1 MTTIAE
7 LCSLVRSKNAGP
19 FVLTFDLMFT
29 DQISYERVRRTR
41 PVTKTLLAHIYQQK
55 EEDITLVYHDQAR
68 AIKASFPRPV
78 FQGELRDSDCYGGQ
92 QYVPLMSIIVPE

>member
-7 LCSLVRSKNAGP
+7 LCSLIRSKNAGP
-19 FVLTFDLMFT
+19 FVLTFDLMF
-29 DQISYERVRRTR
+29 SNRENYERVKRTQ
-41 PVTKTLLAHIYQQK
+41 PITKGLLARIYQQK
-55 EEDITLVYHDQAR
+55 EEDIVLVYHDQAL

-92 QYVPLMSIIVPE
+92 QYVPLMSIAVPD

>member
-29 DQISYERVRRTR
+29 DQINYERVRRTR
-41 PVTKTLLAHIYQQK
+41 PVTKTLLAHIYKQK

>member
-29 DQISYERVRRTR
+29 NQANYERVSRTR
-41 PVTKTLLAHIYQQK
+41 PITKALLAQIYGQQ
-55 EEDITLVYHDQAR
+55 EDDITLVYHDQAR

-92 QYVPLMSIIVPE
+92 QYVPLMSIVVPE

>member
-19 FVLTFDLMFT
+19 FVLTFDLIFT
-29 DQISYERVRRTR
+29 NEANYATVSRTG
-41 PVTKTLLAHIYQQK
+41 PITKALLARIYRQK

-68 AIKASFPRPV
+68 AIKAWFPRPV

-92 QYVPLMSIIVPE
+92 QYVPLMSISVPE

>member
-29 DQISYERVRRTR
+29 NEENYARVRRTQPITR
-41 PVTKTLLAHIYQQK
+41 ALLAQLYQQP
-55 EEDITLVYHDQAR
+55 EEDIVLVYHDAAR

-78 FQGELRDSDCYGGQ
+78 HQGELRDSDCYGGQ
-92 QYVPLMSIIVPE
+92 QYVPLLSIMVPE